1 MTSRVRVRPAR
12 VKPARVKPARLK
24 PARLKPAPSTIL
36 AIVLGAGVPLAFVGV
51 FFAWPVAAMVG
62 RGLFVD
68 GALDLGGFADVLARP
83 RTLRLIGLTIGQA
96 ALAAVVCVI
105 LGLPIAHVLYR
116 LRFRGQ
122 RMLRALVV
130 LPFVLPTVV
139 VGVAFRTLLREGGL
153 LGALHLDGTFAAI
166 MLALVFFNVA
176 VVVRTVGTS
185 WEGLDQRQEE
195 AARVLGAGPARV
207 WLTVT
212 LPRLAPAITAAAS
225 IVFLFC
231 STAFGVVLVLGG
243 TKFGTIETE
252 IYLLTTQFLD
262 LRGASVLSVTQL
274 VVVVLVL
281 LVAARAR
288 GRRTAQRRVS
298 STQSRRA
305 PRLGDLPTIAVTL
318 LVAAFL
324 ALPIVA
330 LVLRSLQ
337 TADGWGL
344 GNYVAL
350 GGTGSRNALVVPV
363 WVALGNSLV
372 IAVQATVIALVIGLA
387 ASLVI
392 SRRPR
397 SVGLRRSLAGF
408 DGVLMLP
415 LGVSAVTVGFGFLI
429 TLNTPPF
436 DLRSSPI
443 LVPIAQALVALPL
456 VVRTILPVLTGIDGR
471 MRESAAVLGS
481 PPWRVLR
488 DVDLAIVG
496 RPVLAASGFA
506 FAVALGEFG
515 ATSFLSRPDR
525 PTLPVVIFRLIGLPG
540 GDNFGMALAASVVLA
555 AVTVAVIALVE
566 RLRVGTMGAF

>member
-1 MTSRVRVRPAR
+1 MTSRVRVRPA
-12 VKPARVKPARLK
+12 PGA
-24 PARLKPAPSTIL
+24 IL

-68 GALDLGGFADVLARP
+68 GALDLTGFGEVLARP

-96 ALAAVVCVI
+96 ALASVVCVV

-153 LGALHLDGTFAAI
+153 LGSLQLDGTFAAI

-176 VVVRTVGTS
+176 VVVRTVGTT
-185 WEGLDQRQEE
+185 WEGLDTRQEE
-195 AARVLGAGPARV
+195 AARVLGASPVRV

-212 LPRLAPAITAAAS
+212 LPRLAPAITSAAS

-288 GRRTAQRRVS
+288 GRRTAQRRVDS
-298 STQSRRA
+298 ARSGRA
-305 PRLGDLPTIAVTL
+305 PRPGDLPAIVVTVAV
-318 LVAAFL
+318 AGFL

-330 LVLRSLQ
+330 LLLRSLR

-344 GNYVAL
+344 GNYLAL
-350 GGTGSRNALVVPV
+350 GTTGSRNALVVPV
-363 WVALGNSLV
+363 WVALGNSLA
-372 IAVQATVIALVIGLA
+372 IAVQATALALVVGLA

-397 SVGLRRSLAGF
+397 SLGLRRSLAGF
-408 DGVLMLP
+408 DAVLMLP

-436 DLRSSPI
+436 DLRSSPV

-540 GDNFGMALAASVVLA
+540 GDNFGMAIAASVVLA

>member
-1 MTSRVRVRPAR
+1 MTSRVRVRPA
-12 VKPARVKPARLK
+12 PG
-24 PARLKPAPSTIL
+24 TIL

-68 GALDLGGFADVLARP
+68 GALDLTGFGEVLARP

-96 ALAAVVCVI
+96 ALASVVCVV

-153 LGALHLDGTFAAI
+153 LGSLQLDGTFAAI

-176 VVVRTVGTS
+176 VVVRTVGTT
-185 WEGLDQRQEE
+185 WEGLDTRQEE
-195 AARVLGAGPARV
+195 AARVLGASPVRV

-212 LPRLAPAITAAAS
+212 LPRLAPAITSAAS

-288 GRRTAQRRVS
+288 GRRIAQRRVDS
-298 STQSRRA
+298 ARSGRA
-305 PRLGDLPTIAVTL
+305 PRLGDLPAIVVTVAV
-318 LVAAFL
+318 AGFL

-330 LVLRSLQ
+330 LLLRSLR

-344 GNYVAL
+344 GNYLAL
-350 GGTGSRNALVVPV
+350 GTTGSRNALVVPV
-363 WVALGNSLV
+363 WVALGNSLA
-372 IAVQATVIALVIGLA
+372 IAVQATALALVVGLA

-397 SVGLRRSLAGF
+397 SLGVRRSLAGF
-408 DGVLMLP
+408 DAVLMLP

-436 DLRSSPI
+436 DLRSSPV

-540 GDNFGMALAASVVLA
+540 GDNFGMAIAASVVLA

>member
-1 MTSRVRVRPAR
+1 VGGDRHPVTPRLRAR
-12 VKPARVKPARLK
+12 A
-24 PARLKPAPSTIL
+24 APSTIL
-36 AIVLGAGVPLAFVGV
+36 AIVLAAGVPLAFVGV
-51 FFAWPVAAMVG
+51 FFAWPVGAMVG
-62 RGLFVD
+62 RGFFVD

-83 RTLRLIGLTIGQA
+83 RILRLIGLTIGQA
-96 ALAAVVCVI
+96 ALASLVCVV

-116 LRFRGQ
+116 LTFRGQ

-153 LGALHLDGTFAAI
+153 LGFLHLDGTFAAI

-176 VVVRTVGTS
+176 VVVRTVGTT

-195 AARVLGAGPARV
+195 AARVLGAGPVRV

-243 TKFGTIETE
+243 TRFGTIETE

-288 GRRTAQRRVS
+288 GRRTALRRVS
-298 STQSRRA
+298 SSQSRRA
-305 PRLGDLPTIAVTL
+305 PRFGDLPAVGVTV

-324 ALPIVA
+324 AVPIAA

-344 GNYVAL
+344 GNYLAL
-350 GGTGSRNALVVPV
+350 GTAGSRNALAVPV
-363 WVALGNSLV
+363 WVALGNSLA
-372 IAVQATVIALVIGLA
+372 IAVQATAIALVIGLA

-397 SVGLRRSLAGF
+397 SEGLRRALAGF

-436 DLRSSPI
+436 DLRSSPV

-456 VVRTILPVLTGIDGR
+456 VVRTILPVLTAIDGR
-471 MRESAAVLGS
+471 MRESASVLGS
-481 PPWRVLR
+481 SPLRVLR
-488 DVDLAIVG
+488 DVDLAIVA